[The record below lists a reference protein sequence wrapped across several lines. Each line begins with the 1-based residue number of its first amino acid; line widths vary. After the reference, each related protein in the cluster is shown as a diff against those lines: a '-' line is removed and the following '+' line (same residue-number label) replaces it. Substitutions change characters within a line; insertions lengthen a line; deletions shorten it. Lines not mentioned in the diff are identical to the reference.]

1 MMIEQLNFDQKS
13 ELACFSASAGHE
25 LSSVFAVC
33 MNFTYD
39 PMAFA
44 IIMDMN
50 MNENSVY
57 TNMVSGRDPPP
68 LCLPVVLP
76 GWTFECFVNTFY
88 AILI

>member
-1 MMIEQLNFDQKS
+1 M
-13 ELACFSASAGHE
+13 
-25 LSSVFAVC
+25 C

-50 MNENSVY
+50 MNDISVY

-76 GWTFECFVNTFY
+76 GFFLPKKVFCDNFY
-88 AILI
+88 EILI